1 MKAQEFQEAAGC
13 TDEVLSTAHNCR
25 HYAMCKVDFL
35 GNGVCASG
43 PQRGFVAFYPQ
54 GHMDLYAALRDGG
67 APVTSGALAVAD
79 SCDLCG
85 KCDHQCYFVTE
96 LRPTRVM
103 RALKEHLAAYL
114 QAGGRVESEAED
126 PVLARIREIVGDQW
140 ATNDRAIAVTYS
152 HDPSPIA
159 VPKLPAYVVLPGSA
173 EEVASLLRLFK
184 ETGIPWTAR
193 GNGSNI
199 LGFELG
205 EGAIIDLNRMREMSF
220 DEKNWSV
227 RVGPGVSAFELQ
239 SAAVARGFRVHVAEP
254 AALVLASIM
263 CSGILSLFATSYGT
277 SAEGVLD
284 ARFVAPD
291 GSTFSMNQKQGPNLF
306 AFAPAPQTTPG
317 ICVSA
322 DLKLHPKTDDEEGAL
337 IPCSTLA
344 AGLELSRELA
354 QRRIGFAVG
363 VLGIEYVASFMAP
376 TQELANQAKQVF
388 GERLGMACLVLVLGD
403 RYAMGSLK
411 QMGHPLIDQ
420 RLFRTLN
427 LGLPHLASAPWLDL
441 LTQLALDEP
450 FGYLKAEGFAELAET
465 ALAPSPQRLARAVH
479 PELREFHE
487 KLYARPELTDLVWLN
502 MFRITSSR
510 IGREKHFFP
519 ILLYLPLEAGL
530 IEELCARF
538 QAIAQSRGIKH
549 EVGFL
554 APIDSGKRCIFE
566 YDYYVDQCDAGE
578 IERVREAVGAVAA
591 VIDEVG
597 ARTGTLRWMR
607 YVLYQGFCRMEN
619 LLYTEVPRG

>member
-1 MKAQEFQEAAGC
+1 ME
-13 TDEVLSTAHNCR
+13 TDRSKDPLTADQVLSTARNCR

-35 GNGVCASG
+35 GTGVCASG
-43 PQRGFVAFYPQ
+43 PERGFVAFYPQ
-54 GHMDLYAALRDGG
+54 GRMDLYAALREGR
-67 APVTSGALAVAD
+67 APVTTGALAVAE

-85 KCDHQCYFVTE
+85 KCDYQCYFVTGM
-96 LRPTRVM
+96 RPTRVM
-103 RALKEHLAAYL
+103 RALKEHVAAYVE
-114 QAGGRVESEAED
+114 AGGDVEPEAKD
-126 PVLARIREIVGDQW
+126 ALLDRIREIVGEPW
-140 ATNDRAIAVTYS
+140 ATNDPAIAVTYS

-159 VPKLPAYVVLPGSA
+159 VPRIPAYVVLPGSA
-173 EEVASLLRLFK
+173 HEVAALLRLFK
-184 ETGIPWTAR
+184 EEEVSWTAR

-205 EGAIIDLNRMREMSF
+205 EGAIIDLNRMRELSF

-227 RVGPGVSAFELQ
+227 RIGPGVSAFELQ
-239 SAAVARGFRVHVAEP
+239 RAAVDRGYRVHVAEP

-284 ARFVAPD
+284 ACFVAPD
-291 GSTFSMNQKQGPNLF
+291 GSSFSMNQKEGPNLF

-322 DLKLHPKTDDEEGAL
+322 DLKLHPMTDDEEGAL

-344 AGLELSRELA
+344 EGLEISRELA

-363 VLGIEYVASFMAP
+363 VLGIEYVASFMSP
-376 TQELANQAKQVF
+376 TQELAGQVKSVL
-388 GERLGMACLVLVLGD
+388 GDSLGMACLVLVLGD
-403 RYAMGSLK
+403 SYAMGSLK

-420 RLFRTLN
+420 RLFRALN
-427 LGLPHLASAPWLDL
+427 LGLPDLASAPWLDL
-441 LTQLALDEP
+441 LPQLSQDEP

-465 ALAPSPQRLARAVH
+465 ALAPTPERLAQTVD
-479 PELREFHE
+479 PELREFYE
-487 KLYARPELTDLVWLN
+487 RLYARPELTDLVWLN
-502 MFRITSSR
+502 MFRLTSSR

-519 ILLYLPLEAGL
+519 ILLYLPLEAEL
-530 IEELCARF
+530 IGELCARF
-538 QAIAQSRGIKH
+538 EAIAQPRGIKH
-549 EVGFL
+549 EVGFVT
-554 APIDSGKRCIFE
+554 PIDSGKRCIFE
-566 YDYYVDQCDAGE
+566 YDYYVDQCDAEE
-578 IERVREAVGAVAA
+578 IARVREAVAEVAA